1 MRQRKVKN
9 EAEKLASYPDY
20 LPEKPEIYK
29 GKWQGLFEMKKE
41 VAIKGRELYI
51 EVGCGKGKFITDL
64 AEQNPDCN
72 YIGIEGQGS
81 VILRA
86 LEKGRS
92 KQLPNLVF
100 IHAYI
105 KDIGDYFDQGEISG
119 IYLNFSDPWPKDRH
133 DKRRLTHRSY
143 LEGYKSVLKKG
154 QFIAFKTDNNGLFD
168 FALEEFQGMDME
180 ILECTRDLH
189 GSDLPARLVT
199 TEYEEK
205 FKAEGKPINYCKVK
219 P

>member
-20 LPEKPEIYK
+20 LPEKPESYK
-29 GKWQGLFEMKKE
+29 GKWQGSE
-41 VAIKGRELYI
+41 IYI

-64 AEQNPDCN
+64 AEQNPHCN

-86 LEKGRS
+86 LEKGR
-92 KQLPNLVF
+92 KKALPNLVF

-105 KDIGDYFDQGEISG
+105 KDIGDYFDAGEISG

-133 DKRRLTHRSY
+133 DKRRLTHRNY
-143 LEGYKSVLKKG
+143 LEGYKKILKKDS
-154 QFIAFKTDNNGLFD
+154 FIAFKTDNNDLFD
-168 FALEEFQGMDME
+168 FALEEFRGMGME
-180 ILECTRDLH
+180 IMESTRDLH
-189 GSDLPARLVT
+189 GSDLSARFVT

-205 FKAEGKPINYCKVK
+205 FKGDGKPINYCKVR